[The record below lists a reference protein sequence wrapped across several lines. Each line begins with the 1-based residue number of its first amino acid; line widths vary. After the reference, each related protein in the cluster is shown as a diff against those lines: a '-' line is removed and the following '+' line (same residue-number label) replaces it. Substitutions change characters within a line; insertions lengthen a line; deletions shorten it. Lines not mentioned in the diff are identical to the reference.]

1 MTRKKLAWQIFPPF
15 LVIITCALIAISW
28 SISREIETFHTR
40 QTTQDLETRAI
51 LAAKQLSGQMSLANR
66 DQVDRL
72 CKELGS
78 STATRFTAIL
88 INGDVIGD
96 SEKQPE
102 QMDNHVTRPE
112 IAQALRGEIGIA
124 KRFSQTLRQNMLYVA
139 IPILDNGQI
148 IGSMRAAIS
157 IAELERTL
165 AKITLRLVGGGL
177 VVALVAALVAL
188 VVARRIS
195 RPLGELQKGAERFA
209 EGNLEQHLPIS
220 PVVEIG
226 SVAEAMNSMAA
237 QLDERLSTVLR
248 QRNEQEAVLASMIEG
263 VIAVDTNQVVL
274 RINRAAAQLL
284 QIDLANAP
292 GRLIGEV
299 TRKVDLHRF
308 VERALSSSEP
318 VEAELTVLNKGEER
332 NLQAHGTPL
341 RGALGQQIGALI
353 VVYDVTRLRRLENLR
368 RDFVANVSHE
378 LKTPITAIKGAV
390 ETLLDGAMDNPAD
403 NRHFLEIASR
413 QTDRLNV
420 IVDDLLSLSRLDR
433 DTEKEDMPRTRESLL
448 PILESALQTCATA
461 ASAHKIQVNLFC
473 SEQLQA
479 RVNAPLFEQAII
491 NLVDNAIKYS
501 PAEGVV
507 TVEGWQ
513 EASKVMIKVQDW
525 GVGIAKEHLPRLFER
540 FYRVDA
546 ARSRDVGGTGLG
558 LAIVK
563 HIVQAH
569 DGKVAV
575 HSNPGEGSVFTITL
589 AAD

>member
-28 SISREIETFHTR
+28 TISREIETFHTR
-40 QTTQDLETRAI
+40 QTTSDLETRAI
-51 LAAKQLSGQMSLANR
+51 LAGKQLSDQMSLADR

-72 CKELGS
+72 CKDLGS
-78 STATRFTAIL
+78 STGTRFTAIL

-102 QMDNHVTRPE
+102 QMDNHGTRPE
-112 IAQALRGEIGIA
+112 IVQALRGEIGIA

-139 IPILDNGQI
+139 IPILENGQV

-165 AKITLRLVGGGL
+165 AKITLKLVGGGL
-177 VVALVAALVAL
+177 VVALIAALVAL

-220 PVVEIG
+220 PVAEIG
-226 SVAEAMNSMAA
+226 GVAEAMNSMAA

-248 QRNEQEAVLASMIEG
+248 QRNEQEAVLTSMIEG

-284 QIDLANAP
+284 QIDQANAP

-332 NLQAHGTPL
+332 YLQAHGTPL

-353 VVYDVTRLRRLENLR
+353 VVYDVTRLRRLETLR

-390 ETLLDGAMDNPAD
+390 ETLLDGAMDNPVD
-403 NRHFLEIASR
+403 SRHFLEIASR

-433 DTEKEDMPRTRESLL
+433 DTDKEEMPRIRESLL
-448 PILESALQTCATA
+448 PILESALQTCAAA

-473 SEQLQA
+473 SDQLQA
-479 RVNAPLFEQAII
+479 RVNAPLLEQAII
-491 NLVDNAIKYS
+491 NLLDNAIKYS

-507 TVEGWQ
+507 TIEGWQ

-525 GVGIAKEHLPRLFER
+525 GAGIAKEHLPRLFER

-589 AAD
+589 PAD